1 MTARRQQA
9 ELDRH
14 RAELRQE
21 TMQQRHQASVD
32 AARDAEDVRA
42 AEAEKVTE
50 LRNLRLARDARKAG
64 VMAAKAAAEQA

>member
-21 TMQQRHQASVD
+21 SLQQRQQAAVD
-32 AARDAEDVRA
+32 AARDAEDLRA
-42 AEAEKVTE
+42 AEAEKVVE
-50 LRNLRLARDARKAG
+50 LRNQRLARDARRI
-64 VMAAKAAAEQA
+64 AAKAAGQL